1 MTGEF
6 DAVHMARF
14 FDAYGEAEWDR
25 HGQSAASRVAS
36 EVHRAFLVDHVR
48 RGDVVLDAGSG
59 PGWFTIELARL
70 GARVHV
76 GDISPMQLRLNEAHV
91 IEAGCEDTVVAR
103 ELLDIRDLS
112 RFPSAT
118 FDGVVCFGGPLS
130 YVRDDADRALG
141 ELVRVTRPGGYVLV
155 SVMSTLG
162 AMRAF
167 LPALIDEAR
176 AFGGQHAE
184 RIFLSGDLERDTNA
198 GHELRMY
205 RWSQLAAL
213 CERHGEVVS
222 AAAANFLTAGED
234 AAVLDGLTPDEWER
248 LLAWEVR
255 LCREPG
261 VLDAGSHILAAI
273 RTPAS
278 SVTPE
283 EE

>member
-25 HGQSAASRVAS
+25 HGQSAASRVGS
-36 EVHRAFLVDHVR
+36 EVHRVFLGDHVR

-70 GARVHV
+70 GAKVHV

-91 IEAGCEDTVVAR
+91 TEAGCEEAVVGR
-103 ELLDIRDLS
+103 ELLDICDLS
-112 RFPSAT
+112 RFQPDT

-130 YVRDDADRALG
+130 YVRDDADRALA
-141 ELVRVTRPGGYVLV
+141 ELVRVTKPGGYVLI

-176 AFGGQHAE
+176 AFGSPHAE
-184 RIFLSGDLERDTNA
+184 RIFLTGELERDTNA

-213 CERHGEVVS
+213 CEPHGKVVS
-222 AAAANFLTAGED
+222 AAAANFLTAGSDSAPLD
-234 AAVLDGLTPDEWER
+234 ALTAEEWER
-248 LLAWEVR
+248 LLSWELR

-261 VLDAGSHILAAI
+261 VLDAGTHILAAI
-273 RTPAS
+273 RTPS
-278 SVTPE
+278 PSPVTP
-283 EE
+283 

>member
-1 MTGEF
+1 
-6 DAVHMARF
+6 MARF

-25 HGQSAASRVAS
+25 HQQSAASRVGS
-36 EVHRAFLVDHVR
+36 QVHRAFLVDHVR
-48 RGDVVLDAGSG
+48 GGDVVLDAGSG

-70 GARVHV
+70 SAKVHV
-76 GDISPMQLRLNEAHV
+76 GDISPIQLRLNEAHV
-91 IEAGCEDTVVAR
+91 NEAGCEEAVLGR

-112 RFPSAT
+112 RFAAAT

-130 YVRDDADRALG
+130 YVRDDADRALAQ
-141 ELVRVTRPGGYVLV
+141 LVRVTKPGGYVLL

-167 LPALIDEAR
+167 LPTLIGEAR
-176 AFGGQHAE
+176 TFGPQHAE
-184 RIFLSGDLERDTNA
+184 RIFLTGELERDTNA

-213 CERHGEVVS
+213 LERHGEIVS
-222 AAAANFLTAGED
+222 AAAANFLTAGADGARLD
-234 AAVLDGLTPDEWER
+234 ALTADEWER
-248 LLAWEVR
+248 LLSWELR

-261 VLDAGSHILAAI
+261 VLDGGTHILAAI

-278 SVTPE
+278 SGASPE